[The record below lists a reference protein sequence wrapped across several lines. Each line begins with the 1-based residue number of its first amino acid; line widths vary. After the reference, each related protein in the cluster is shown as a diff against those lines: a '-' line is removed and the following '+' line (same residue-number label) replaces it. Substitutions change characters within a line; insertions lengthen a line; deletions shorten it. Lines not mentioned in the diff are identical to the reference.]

1 MALYLSGARVANVE
15 LSDTFN
21 VWRLRTN
28 QINSDASSISGNNT
42 FTGVQT
48 FDGTVTFNAN
58 TTLAASNTD
67 VTGYMKF
74 LTTGQITVPVG
85 NTAQRVEDAL
95 GGFRYNNE
103 TATFEGY
110 GAEGWG
116 TIGGG
121 GLGVFTFQNS
131 NYTADSGDRVAADT
145 SSGSWTLTLPAG
157 PANEDIIEVIDQEGS
172 FNVNNL
178 TIDRNGSTI
187 EGLTEDLVADV
198 SGSNFYLQYNG
209 TTWIVFGIAS
219 GVQYFESTLSVGNLT
234 STANVTAQNALIG
247 ANALLSQNV
256 RATGNVHGTF
266 IFGDGSNLTNAGSSV
281 AVDGG
286 ANRNLNIPFTG
297 ISSGTMTSAN
307 VSSSLQFNPS
317 TGTVTATAFVG
328 DGSGLTNAGV
338 TVNDDTTTNTDYYV
352 LFTGF
357 TTGTATV
364 ANVASTKLYFNPSSG
379 QLSATDF
386 NSLSDIRFK
395 DNIETLQ
402 DASAVIDQ
410 LRGVSFNWKDNGNK
424 AYGLIAQE
432 VQDVLPEIVEQNDSG
447 ALSVRYLG
455 LIAYLIESNKEL
467 QERVAR
473 LESQVNGEG

>member
-1 MALYLSGARVANVE
+1 MALYLSGTRVANVE

-21 VWRLRTN
+21 VWRQRTN
-28 QINSDASSISGNNT
+28 SALSDASSLSGNNT
-42 FTGVQT
+42 FAGVQT
-48 FDGTVTFNAN
+48 FSHLVNATAN
-58 TTLAASNTD
+58 VVFSGANTD
-67 VTGYMKF
+67 VSGYLKM
-74 LTTGQITVPVG
+74 TNTGQIRLPVG
-85 NTAQRVEDAL
+85 NTAQRVEDTV
-95 GGFRYNNE
+95 GSFRYNNE
-103 TATFEGY
+103 TSQFEGY
-110 GAEGWG
+110 GDEGWG
-116 TIGGG
+116 VIGGG
-121 GLGVFTFQNS
+121 GLGKFDFITTT
-131 NYTADSGDRVAADT
+131 YTAESGDRLAVDT
-145 SSGSWTLTLPAG
+145 SGGAFTITLPAS
-157 PANEDIIEVIDQEGS
+157 PAADDIVEFIDEGGS
-172 FNVNNL
+172 FPNENL
-178 TIDRNGSTI
+178 TIARNGQTI
-187 EGLTEDLVADV
+187 ESVADDLIADIG
-198 SGSNFYLQYNG
+198 GSNFYMQYNG
-209 TTWIVFGIAS
+209 TTWKVFGVAS
-219 GVQYFESTLSVGNLT
+219 GLSLLNATQL
-234 STANVTAQNALIG
+234 NVTESVIG
-247 ANALLSQNV
+247 NTAVFTNSVTAS
-256 RATGNVHGTF
+256 AF
-266 IFGDGSNLTNAGSSV
+266 IGDGSQLTNAGSTV
-281 AVDGG
+281 ATDGG
-286 ANRNLNIPFTG
+286 ANRDLNIPFTG

-402 DASAVIDQ
+402 DASSVIDQ